1 MAREPLDT
9 LFDEARE
16 IVQRGPCFV
25 TFWGGKDYSA
35 GTGPFETVGGGRAR
49 TAATRRSIFPGGAT
63 FAGLME
69 PSELGHGSS
78 YPCVAF
84 CLLCVAYMCARTKPT
99 TALEAREA
107 LVAAVRCGT
116 RRGHK
121 ELLGRLIDRAG
132 EEEVVDLAVAQRAA
146 GPASEAIAPLL
157 SDGPRAR
164 LLAQVAADN
173 GSHMSFLGLLLKL
186 GRAFD
191 EAGVT
196 WVVVKGPLLA
206 EMAYRGAPRCYSDL
220 DVVVPA
226 GQFRKALEVVIARG
240 ARTIDRNWDL
250 IVRDPRGQL
259 HLAFGPDLGLDL
271 HWHLVNLANQRYR
284 FSIPMEELFDRRR
297 HVQLGPVGAWAL
309 DATDSVLHVT
319 LHAAL
324 AGGHQ
329 LGWLVDIE
337 RSVATFGP
345 DWETLVARCHAWHI
359 ELPIASL
366 LNRARE
372 VLDAPVPLDVVR
384 ELSSGRAGRLLVHS
398 LRKWTPNGRL
408 PGGGSVGR
416 AVTRSLRDGYPAT
429 AAELART
436 TYEMLQRQ
444 LDPREFWR
452 DPDDPRNVLYHS
464 GDDDYGLERYLKTV
478 ASANRFGNVGA
489 RGLG

>member
-1 MAREPLDT
+1 M
-9 LFDEARE
+9 
-16 IVQRGPCFV
+16 
-25 TFWGGKDYSA
+25 YSLL
-35 GTGPFETVGGGRAR
+35 PTV
-49 TAATRRSIFPGGAT
+49 AAT
-63 FAGLME
+63 
-69 PSELGHGSS
+69 
-78 YPCVAF
+78 
-84 CLLCVAYMCARTKPT
+84 TKPT
-99 TALEAREA
+99 TALDTRQA
-107 LVAAVRCGT
+107 LVAAVRSVG
-116 RRGHK
+116 RRGHQ
-121 ELLGRLIDRAG
+121 ELLGRLVDRAG
-132 EEEVVDLAVAQRAA
+132 EEEVVDLAVAQRVA

-157 SDGPRAR
+157 SDRPRAR
-164 LLAQVAADN
+164 LLAQVAGDN
-173 GSHMSFLGLLLKL
+173 RSHMSFLGLLLKL
-186 GRAFD
+186 GRTFD

-206 EMAYRGAPRCYSDL
+206 EMAYCGSPRCYSDL

-226 GQFRKALEVVIARG
+226 RQFGKALEVVIAHG

-271 HWHLVNLANQRYR
+271 HWHLVNLAHQRYR
-284 FSIPMEELFDRRR
+284 FAIPMEELFDRRR

-337 RSVATFGP
+337 RSVANFGP
-345 DWETLVARCHAWHI
+345 DWETLVLRCHAWHV
-359 ELPIASL
+359 ELPVASL

-372 VLDAPVPLDVVR
+372 VLDAPVPLDVIR
-384 ELSSGRAGRLLVHS
+384 ELSGGRAGRLLVHS
-398 LRKWTPNGRL
+398 LRKWTPSGSL

-429 AAELART
+429 AAELARS

-452 DPDDPRNVLYHS
+452 DPDDPRNVLYPS
-464 GDDDYGLERYLKTV
+464 GDDYGLERYLKTV
-478 ASANRFGNVGA
+478 AIANRYGNVGA
-489 RGLG
+489 RSRN